1 MDKAIK
7 SNEYEFQDM
16 RPAESELISFVSED
30 YTEATVGD
38 TSRFVGHENY
48 DEIKDKMK
56 ESFSSIHENYD
67 ENNLNYIKET
77 IAKEKEALEIAID
90 GLDKIDKDVLKKVFD
105 KNKPANNPFCMFM
118 DESGN
123 GKSPK
128 ITEESRKNNAKTLI
142 KALNSTPT
150 KENK

>member
-77 IAKEKEALEIAID
+77 IAKEK
-90 GLDKIDKDVLKKVFD
+90 
-105 KNKPANNPFCMFM
+105 NKPANNPFCMFM